1 MSEGLLAAIAG
12 HEESGDDG
20 PIIREWYSRDH
31 EHNIEVHS
39 TAENAR
45 AEAEA
50 LLADARERAPSD
62 GWPEQVEAI
71 SWGLLVPYGSVHETR
86 TWDAEEGSDF
96 DYMAEYALVPTGAS
110 EAQDAYAIR
119 LEEERVK
126 LRSALCDVERA
137 RLRRSEDLA
146 ELAAEVERVSR
157 ERDKALS
164 ERDAERRALEAGKI
178 ASERD
183 AALADAAKLRAE
195 VGAAIELAS
204 VYRAERDAALAEV
217 ERLRA
222 RVAVERGEADR
233 AKRDAAEY
241 ANRLD
246 DERLKHGEALAEVE
260 RITRER
266 DALIG
271 AGCSPEQNA
280 LALIDHYHEQ
290 AMAAEREAARLR
302 AALRGLLLSRDASW
316 VGGHDWPE
324 AIADALSALGIAP
337 E

>member
-1 MSEGLLAAIAG
+1 MTKDVAKFNSWIDPTTGERLYAQVTDDEKKSGYSEFSEGLLVAIAG
-12 HEESGDDG
+12 HDESGDDG

-31 EHNIEVHS
+31 EHNIEAHS

-45 AEAEA
+45 SEAEA
-50 LLADARERAPSD
+50 LLADAREASSSD

-71 SWGLLVPYGSVHETR
+71 SWGLLVPYGSVRETR
-86 TWDAEEGSDF
+86 TWEAEEGSDF

-110 EAQDAYAIR
+110 EAQDAYASR
-119 LEEERVK
+119 LEDERVK
-126 LRSALCDVERA
+126 LRSALCDVER
-137 RLRRSEDLA
+137 LA
-146 ELAAEVERVSR
+146 R

-164 ERDAERRALEAGKI
+164 ERDAERHALEATAAEAGKI

-217 ERLRA
+217 ERL
-222 RVAVERGEADR
+222 
-233 AKRDAAEY
+233 
-241 ANRLD
+241 
-246 DERLKHGEALAEVE
+246 
-260 RITRER
+260 TRER